1 MLRNSMVAAL
11 SSVLIASLTPVFS
24 FAQSEDPAVRVTVPR
39 TSPAIMVDG
48 VFSSGEW
55 NSAAKVELPQVA
67 NIYFQTS
74 AEFVYIAIEFTR
86 SPSGMVDLFVSP
98 ANGQVYDLHASAKL
112 GERQLNRSG
121 YPEWVWW
128 TNRDWT
134 ANVSRADSFEKRT
147 FLPTRVREFQ
157 LRRARFGGNSWRIR
171 FELTPLNAENKPGP
185 PAMYPLST
193 SGTSTTGWLELW
205 LEGVK

>member
-1 MLRNSMVAAL
+1 VLPAECRPCLVRAFDQLKCENVNAFRDLEDYSMPRNSMVAAL
-11 SSVLIASLTPVFS
+11 SSVLIASLTPVFF

-39 TSPAIMVDG
+39 TNPAIMVDG

-74 AEFVYIAIEFTR
+74 AEFVYIAVEFTR

-98 ANGQVYDLHASAKL
+98 ANGQVYDLHASAKR

-134 ANVSRADSFEKRT
+134 ANVSRADSFEKPT

-157 LRRARFGGNSWRIR
+157 LRRARFAEIAGVFALNSPR
-171 FELTPLNAENKPGP
+171 
-185 PAMYPLST
+185 
-193 SGTSTTGWLELW
+193 
-205 LEGVK
+205 